1 MLHRHF
7 HEQRCMIL
15 SEILFPISQE
25 FQEVE
30 IHIDEEETS
39 VDSADEV
46 AGSTTSNDSNEF
58 ENTEAIAKVHAYM
71 NHALMNDD
79 SDSDSSEDT
88 QPGTHLQTRIDG
100 DSLRGSTEPL
110 VGNYDITSM

>member
-1 MLHRHF
+1 
-7 HEQRCMIL
+7 MIL

-79 SDSDSSEDT
+79 SDSDRRHPARHAFANPNRWRFVEGFHGT
-88 QPGTHLQTRIDG
+88 PGWEL
-100 DSLRGSTEPL
+100 
-110 VGNYDITSM
+110 